1 METPLTDA
9 VADYVKFASPLLKE
23 WQEHAT
29 GVASKLDAG
38 EYNADKL
45 AADLAK
51 CTKLAIETGVGAVM
65 EVLDVMA
72 ILTGSQ
78 YERITDE
85 HVFSTSLPGAALELA
100 GPLISGSG
108 LDQLSP
114 DDIKI
119 LPSPQLGPGATEF
132 RLRADVTG
140 HRGGLYTGT
149 VVASKLGAP
158 DDEVI
163 VFLQV

>member
-1 METPLTDA
+1 METPLTNA
-9 VADYVKFASPLLKE
+9 VADYVEFASPLLKE
-23 WQEHAT
+23 WKEHAA

-38 EYNADKL
+38 EYDTDKL

-65 EVLDVMA
+65 EVLDLMA

-85 HVFSTSLPGAALELA
+85 HVFRTSLPGAALALA
-100 GPLISGSG
+100 GPLVSGSG
-108 LDQLSP
+108 LDQL
-114 DDIKI
+114 DDVKI
-119 LPSPQLGPGATEF
+119 LPSPQLAPGATEF
-132 RLRADVTG
+132 RLWADATG
-140 HRGGLYTGT
+140 HGGGLYTGT
-149 VVASKLGAP
+149 VVASKPGAP

-163 VFLQV
+163 VYLLV

>member
-85 HVFSTSLPGAALELA
+85 HVFSTSLPGAAL
-100 GPLISGSG
+100 
-108 LDQLSP
+108 QLP
-114 DDIKI
+114 
-119 LPSPQLGPGATEF
+119 
-132 RLRADVTG
+132 
-140 HRGGLYTGT
+140 RGGLYTGT